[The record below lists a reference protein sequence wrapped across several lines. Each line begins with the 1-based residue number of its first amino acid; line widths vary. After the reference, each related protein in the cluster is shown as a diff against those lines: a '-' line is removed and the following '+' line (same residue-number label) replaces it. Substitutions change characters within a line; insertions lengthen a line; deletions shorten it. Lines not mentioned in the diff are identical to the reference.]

1 MITFA
6 QLIFIHIVLGLLIQN
21 LPIINSLHAWI
32 TLMLGIY
39 FAFNDQNSNRCTIT
53 IFYITGSELLWR
65 GFKANINW
73 EFGKYSIL
81 IIIFSVLWR
90 MGPQRIKNKI
100 GLIYVLLLI
109 PSFIALEDFI
119 RQDISHAIAGPLCLG
134 FGLLLFQNQTIIK
147 QNIINYLVA
156 LLLPIISL
164 ISILI
169 LSTLQFGQI
178 DFYASYI
185 YEYTTAGIGPNQASN
200 ILGLGILI
208 SFLLFILD
216 NKSRFIYLV
225 LLFILIFQT
234 IITYSRGGFWNAIIS
249 VGIAALFS
257 LISKNDIRKF
267 VITFSLISSI
277 FYFLLLPIIDDLS
290 QQSITT
296 RYGDTEFDRRGS
308 IIESEIHAFRHNK
321 FFGIGPGESRKYRIK
336 YFNSPKHTHTEYSR
350 LLAEHGI
357 FGIVL
362 IFLLISLL
370 IKAFKNKTGISRS
383 ISLSL
388 ATWSLLFMF
397 HSATRLVAPSMIF
410 SFAMANIYIKEKDS
424 SKD

>member
-267 VITFSLISSI
+267 VITFSFISSI

-321 FFGIGPGESRKYRIK
+321 FFGIGPGESRKYQNK
-336 YFNSPKHTHTEYSR
+336 
-350 LLAEHGI
+350 I
-357 FGIVL
+357 F
-362 IFLLISLL
+362 
-370 IKAFKNKTGISRS
+370 
-383 ISLSL
+383 
-388 ATWSLLFMF
+388 
-397 HSATRLVAPSMIF
+397 
-410 SFAMANIYIKEKDS
+410 
-424 SKD
+424 